1 MYHINNEK
9 TLKYFRIFRIFCCDE
24 SKSIIYKRN
33 CSCWLTDHSLLLR
46 KNYLFLLLPLKL
58 MSFGHCLIF
67 FFFFYVPNMVWLLD
81 WVVIMEVC
89 FLNCPNRELGD
100 LQVKLYLNWC
110 HNCSIMTSSLW
121 LFFKEWNYVSHS
133 IKQKMHN
140 GTQLFHN
147 WRYFNIHYWK
157 TF

>member
-1 MYHINNEK
+1 MKAKALYIK
-9 TLKYFRIFRIFCCDE
+9 GIALAGWLTIPCCWGKIIFFCCFHW
-24 SKSIIYKRN
+24 N
-33 CSCWLTDHSLLLR
+33 WCLLGIVW
-46 KNYLFLLLPLKL
+46 F
-58 MSFGHCLIF
+58 F